1 MLDDL
6 RNSAASSYEEGVP
19 DEIPPEERP
28 RRRASA
34 QGSGTFL
41 GMTAPQRF
49 LLVLML
55 LILCCVLSS
64 FALLLTGRVVLPFI

>member
-1 MLDDL
+1 
-6 RNSAASSYEEGVP
+6 
-19 DEIPPEERP
+19 
-28 RRRASA
+28 
-34 QGSGTFL
+34 
-41 GMTAPQRF
+41 MTAPQRF